1 MQRGRVLYWLVT
13 GALIGFGFIGIL
25 SIGWP
30 FLLVGLAMVVY
41 GTIRLGGSGIWALLV
56 GLGGLPT
63 VILVLYMVTAPPPCP
78 PGGIIHP
85 LPAGVPYSCSGPMDS
100 YHVMAAIF
108 GVIALAGLIWGVV
121 AWRWQHHREMH
132 SAA

>member
-1 MQRGRVLYWLVT
+1 MSGWRVLYWLVT

-41 GTIRLGGSGIWALLV
+41 GAIRLGGSGVWSLLV

-63 VILVLYMVTAPPPCP
+63 AFLIIDIVTAPPPCP
-78 PGGIIHP
+78 PGGT
-85 LPAGVPYSCSGPMDS
+85 LPFRLPSGALAYSCSGPNS
-100 YHVMAAIF
+100 YPMLAAIF
-108 GVIALAGLIWGVV
+108 GAIGLAGLIWGVV
-121 AWRWQHHREMH
+121 AWRVRAPRR
-132 SAA
+132 AADA